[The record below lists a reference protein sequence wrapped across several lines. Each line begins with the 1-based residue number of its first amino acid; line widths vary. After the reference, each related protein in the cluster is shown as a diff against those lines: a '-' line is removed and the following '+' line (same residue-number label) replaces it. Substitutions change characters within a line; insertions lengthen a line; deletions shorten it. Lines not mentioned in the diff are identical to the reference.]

1 KIAYK
6 TARPSKIAIFAV
18 DRGILQ
24 VTDFTTPAPL
34 DYFFRKTALGVETS
48 QIVDLII
55 PEFSILLNAAAFGG
69 DAEKRLNPFRRVTEK
84 PVVFWSGIIDA
95 DDTEREIIYDVPDYF
110 DGTLAIMA
118 VAIANDAVGS
128 ADQDAIIRGPFI
140 ITPTVPTVAAPNDQ
154 FEVGVTVA
162 NNVVGSD
169 ESSEIELTAE
179 PSTHLEIVK
188 SPALPLRIAEGHET
202 TVTFTVRAK
211 EELGSASLAFRAFA
225 NSEQVTRRAT
235 LSVRPPVPFM
245 TEVRSGKFA
254 KGSVDLPIEH
264 AMHNEYRELNATIS
278 ALPLG
283 LAHGLEFY
291 LQKFPHGCSEQ
302 ISSAAFA
309 RLVLADEADFGLSRA
324 EVEKQLEKV
333 YSTLRRR
340 QNDQG
345 AFGYWSSADTG
356 NDFVSVYA
364 THLLSEAKAAGFS
377 PPPDLLKNALR
388 NLQTLVAREPRDL
401 ADARTVAYA
410 IYVLS
415 REGFITTN
423 YILNLTDY
431 LDRRYE
437 KKWPNDSLRVYLAGA
452 WSILKKE
459 NAARDLITGYR
470 MGEHDRE
477 TLCDF
482 YQPLGADSQYLAIV
496 ARHFPDLLKR
506 ISAED
511 LDTIFKPIS
520 EGQFNTLSAAYTIWA
535 LKNYS
540 EHIAKNPPE
549 LGIAMLDNDK
559 HETQLSLGG
568 QLVRR
573 ANFSPNAAGLRF
585 SAKNP
590 PVGFGLFYQIVE
602 AGFDRALPTVPIT
615 RGLEVYREFIGGD
628 G

>member
-1 KIAYK
+1 
-6 TARPSKIAIFAV
+6 
-18 DRGILQ
+18 
-24 VTDFTTPAPL
+24 
-34 DYFFRKTALGVETS
+34 
-48 QIVDLII
+48 
-55 PEFSILLNAAAFGG
+55 
-69 DAEKRLNPFRRVTEK
+69 
-84 PVVFWSGIIDA
+84 
-95 DDTEREIIYDVPDYF
+95 
-110 DGTLAIMA
+110 
-118 VAIANDAVGS
+118 
-128 ADQDAIIRGPFI
+128 
-140 ITPTVPTVAAPNDQ
+140 
-154 FEVGVTVA
+154 
-162 NNVVGSD
+162 
-169 ESSEIELTAE
+169 
-179 PSTHLEIVK
+179 
-188 SPALPLRIAEGHET
+188 
-202 TVTFTVRAK
+202 
-211 EELGSASLAFRAFA
+211 
-225 NSEQVTRRAT
+225 
-235 LSVRPPVPFM
+235 
-245 TEVRSGKFA
+245 
-254 KGSVDLPIEH
+254 
-264 AMHNEYRELNATIS
+264 
-278 ALPLG
+278 
-283 LAHGLEFY
+283 
-291 LQKFPHGCSEQ
+291 QKFPHGCSEQ

-628 G
+628 GEVTQTAQLGRPLTVRINCRALDRRTVSNVAVIDLLPGGFEIVSGSLPTNCDYVDAREDRAVFYTQIDSVTRTISYQIKATNRGKFAIPPPYAESMYDRTIQARGVAGKITVVEAK